1 MIREARKV
9 INLSK
14 DDKDKS
20 EFEGNDET
28 SMYIF
33 NKYHFFNNLGAKRL
47 NELIKENS
55 LYDKGAHKRLKVKAI

>member
-33 NKYHFFNNLGAKRL
+33 NKYHFFNNLAPK
-47 NELIKENS
+47 
-55 LYDKGAHKRLKVKAI
+55 D